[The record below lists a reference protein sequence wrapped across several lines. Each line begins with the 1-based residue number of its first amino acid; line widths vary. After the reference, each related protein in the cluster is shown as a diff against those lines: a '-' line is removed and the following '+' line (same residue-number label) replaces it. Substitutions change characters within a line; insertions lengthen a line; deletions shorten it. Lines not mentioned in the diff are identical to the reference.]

1 MTAIKRFRRLS
12 VLSWIVAFLGCLLLV
27 VYNGG
32 LLGVVSLRITHALM
46 IVTGVALCV
55 QYAIRWINDKSLGPL
70 GLIDVIC
77 GIFGPSLIVGAFV
90 P

>member
-12 VLSWIVAFLGCLLLV
+12 MLSWIVAFLGFLLLV
-27 VYNGG
+27 VYQGG
-32 LLGVVSLRITHALM
+32 LFGMVSLRTTHALM

-55 QYAIRWINDKSLGPL
+55 QYVIRWSNDKILGPL
-70 GLIDVIC
+70 GLADVIC
-77 GIFGPSLIVGAFV
+77 VFGPSLIVGVFV